1 MSKKK
6 QSAAEVSKAD
16 LHQDEELHVTRTTP
30 QGTQEAGA
38 DKGYERR
45 DIIIRPTLMWFLGV
59 WVLTAVSVGSMW
71 MMLIW
76 MAGQH
81 REEKN
86 RVSTPL
92 YVAEQTRRYPEL
104 LPNPAQGKQQ
114 RMPWDHMS
122 EFYETEHKAM
132 RNYGLNDADGRPAL
146 PLNAARAVMSAP
158 GAKLAPGTSEN
169 AALSERLPAD
179 SMGGWGEENTIL
191 ADSGGRKK

>member
-16 LHQDEELHVTRTTP
+16 LHQDDELHVTHTTP
-30 QGTQEAGA
+30 QGTQEAGV
-38 DKGYERR
+38 DKGHEKR
-45 DIIIRPTLMWFLGV
+45 DVIIRPTLMWFLAV
-59 WVLTAVSVGSMW
+59 WVLAAVSVGSMW
-71 MMLIW
+71 MLMIW
-76 MAGQH
+76 MASND

-104 LPNPAQGKQQ
+104 LPNPAQGNQQ
-114 RMPWDHMS
+114 RMPWDHAS

-132 RNYGLNDADGRPAL
+132 KRYGLNDADGRPSL
-146 PLNAARAVMSAP
+146 PLNAARSVMSAP
-158 GAKLAPGTSEN
+158 AVKQTPGTPAN
-169 AALSERLPAD
+169 APLSERLPAD

-191 ADSGGRKK
+191 ADSGKQ